1 MAELYEDWL
10 VSPMTRA
17 EIKELNDE
25 EKAERTRL
33 KHIIWKKNNPEKIK
47 KQKKKYDEEHREEAA
62 EQKRMWFQTPIGK
75 KSHTISTWKRYG
87 LQESPEDLDRI
98 YNLRETQELCN
109 ACDVKLTRTG
119 KCSTQATMDH
129 DHDTH
134 RFRHIICLACNNKD
148 SWKKYFC

>member
-10 VSPMTRA
+10 VSSMTRS

-62 EQKRMWFQTPIGK
+62 EQKIP
-75 KSHTISTWKRYG
+75 
-87 LQESPEDLDRI
+87 
-98 YNLRETQELCN
+98 
-109 ACDVKLTRTG
+109 
-119 KCSTQATMDH
+119 
-129 DHDTH
+129 
-134 RFRHIICLACNNKD
+134 
-148 SWKKYFC
+148 